1 MDAQT
6 TEQNRRRLIN
16 IAHGAQQY
24 YCIDYCVDIKG
35 NITILGGEALDDSA
49 TCDMFSR
56 HTTEDYI
63 WLYDG
68 WKKGKDFTNREKEA
82 AAKITRDEL
91 IAALA
96 EFRKQHPND
105 GYGFLHGLKWA
116 VGDSEAKDD
125 GKSMYRDD
133 IDAVRIEL
141 KRRNREYI
149 KELYGDVLPLDY
161 DFARE
166 YDKQLQSR

>member
-1 MDAQT
+1 MEERT

-16 IAHGAQQY
+16 LAHGAQQY

-35 NITILGGEALDDSA
+35 NLTILGGEALDDNA

-68 WKKGKDFTNREKEA
+68 WKRGKEITNREKEA
-82 AAKITRDEL
+82 ADKITRDEL
-91 IAALA
+91 IAALL

-105 GYGFLHGLKWA
+105 GYGFVHGLQQRIN
-116 VGDSEAKDD
+116 GEAAD
-125 GKSMYRDD
+125 GKTMYRAD

-161 DFARE
+161 DFSRE
-166 YDKQLQSR
+166 YDKQLQRR

>member
-1 MDAQT
+1 MEAQT

-35 NITILGGEALDDSA
+35 NITILGGEALDDTA
-49 TCDMFSR
+49 AGDMFSR
-56 HTTEDYI
+56 HATEDYI

-68 WKKGKDFTNREKEA
+68 RKRGKEITNREKEEA
-82 AAKITRDEL
+82 EKITRDKL
-91 IAALA
+91 IAAYL

-105 GYGFLHGLKWA
+105 GYGFIHGLQQRIN
-116 VGDSEAKDD
+116 GEEDD
-125 GKSMYRDD
+125 GKTMYRAD

-161 DFARE
+161 DFSRE